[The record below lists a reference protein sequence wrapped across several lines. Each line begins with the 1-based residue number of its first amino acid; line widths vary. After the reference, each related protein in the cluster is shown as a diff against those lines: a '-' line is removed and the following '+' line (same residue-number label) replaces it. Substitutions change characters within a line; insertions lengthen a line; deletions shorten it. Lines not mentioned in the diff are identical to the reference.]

1 MSAQPSPETTKE
13 RKDASGTP
21 FSFVA
26 MEHEIIERWEKL
38 DIFRQ
43 SLANTQD
50 KQPYVFYDG
59 PPFAT
64 GLPHHGHILGST
76 LKDVVPRYWTM
87 KGRYVDRRFGWD
99 CHGLPIEQEID
110 KSLGMSAAEA
120 VAKFGVAGYN
130 DRCRAIVERYV
141 AEWRKTITR
150 LGRWVDFDNDYKTMD
165 AWYMES
171 VWWVVKQ
178 LWDKGLIY
186 KGFKVMPVSTSL
198 ETVLANFEAGLNY
211 LDVTDPAVT
220 VLFRLQDEDAYLAA
234 WTTTPWT
241 LPSNLAICAHADI
254 DYVKVRD
261 AESDRTIYLAEG
273 RLEHYRSRHPELE
286 VVASIKGRDLAGR
299 TYEPLFDY
307 FEAERTRGAFQVVL
321 DDYVTADEGTGL
333 VHQAPAFGEDD
344 HRVLRAAGIDAF
356 ACPVTMAGVFTE
368 EVRDFAGQYVKDADP
383 AITRHL
389 RANGSLYDEAVI
401 NHSYPFCWRSDTPLI
416 YRAVPSW
423 FVRVTDI
430 ADKLVAANDEVHWVP
445 GHLKEGRMGN
455 WLKGAIDWA
464 ISRNRVWGTPLPLWE
479 NDVTGKVRC
488 LGSVEELTEL
498 TGVTVTDLHR
508 EHVDPLTFTVGGEE
522 GVYRRVE
529 EVLDCWFESGSMPY
543 AQLHYPFENRTA
555 FEEGFPAE
563 FIEEGLDQTRG
574 WFYTLLV
581 LAAALFEQP
590 AFRNVIVH
598 GMVLAA
604 DGKKMSK
611 SLRNYT
617 PPEELMETFGADA
630 VRLCLMTSGLV
641 RAEEQ
646 RFTDDGVRDMVRRAL
661 LPWHNAYS
669 FLATYA
675 EIDGWT
681 PGQAGEPSAW
691 GSARGFPSPE
701 ESGQTTI
708 LDRWIL
714 SRLQTLKANIGRE
727 MERYRLDNV
736 VPRLFSFIE
745 DLTNWYIRLN
755 RPRFWGEGMTADKQ
769 AAYTTLYTTLHE
781 LSAAMAPFAPFLAD
795 HIYLSLSRL
804 GRNEEEGPERKDT
817 PALSVHLLDYPEAEP
832 RLTQPALEDA
842 VTRMQR
848 VILLARR
855 KREEVKIGI
864 RTPLASL
871 TIVHRDADL
880 LDGLRSLEDTVRREL
895 NVKAVRYEQ
904 DESKYIRLYAKPNF
918 PVLGKRL
925 GRRMREVQKQV
936 EALDVEAL
944 EAFQA
949 EGSLTLD
956 GETFTTEEI
965 NVFREAVPGTNAV
978 SDRLVSIDLDCA
990 LTPDLVR
997 EGLAREVVN
1006 RIQRSRR
1013 ELGLEVT
1020 DRIDIAYTADAELEA
1035 AMAEHHDYIAG
1046 EVLALRLAEG
1056 AAGKSQDLSATI
1068 DGKRLEYSIVVAG
1081 G

>member
-1 MSAQPSPETTKE
+1 MGSIL
-13 RKDASGTP
+13 KDA
-21 FSFVA
+21 
-26 MEHEIIERWEKL
+26 
-38 DIFRQ
+38 
-43 SLANTQD
+43 
-50 KQPYVFYDG
+50 
-59 PPFAT
+59 
-64 GLPHHGHILGST
+64 
-76 LKDVVPRYWTM
+76 VPRYWTM

-110 KSLGMSAAEA
+110 KSLGMSATEA
-120 VAKFGVAGYN
+120 VAEFGVAGYN
-130 DRCRAIVERYV
+130 DRCRGIVERYV
-141 AEWRKTITR
+141 AEWRATITR

-186 KGFKVMPVSTSL
+186 RGFKVMPVSTSL
-198 ETVLANFEAGLNY
+198 QTVLANFEAGLNY

-220 VLFRLQDEDAYLAA
+220 VLFKLQDDDAHLAA

-241 LPSNLAICAHADI
+241 LPSNLAVCVRADI

-261 AESDRTIYLAEG
+261 EDVGKTLYLAEG
-273 RLEHYRSRHPELE
+273 RLEHYRASHPNLAVLERHKGRELE
-286 VVASIKGRDLAGR
+286 GLA
-299 TYEPLFDY
+299 YEPLFDY
-307 FEAERTRGAFQVVL
+307 FESERERGAFRVVM

-368 EVRDFAGQYVKDADP
+368 EVRDFAGQHVKDADR
-383 AITRHL
+383 AIMRHL
-389 RANGSLYDEAVI
+389 KANGALYDEAVI
-401 NHSYPFCWRSDTPLI
+401 NHSYPYCWRSDTPLI

-430 ADKLVAANDEVHWVP
+430 VDDLVAANDQVRWVP

-464 ISRNRVWGTPLPLWE
+464 ISRNRVWGTPLPLWQ
-479 NDVTGKVRC
+479 NDATGEVRC
-488 LGSVEELTEL
+488 IGSIEELAER
-498 TGVTVTDLHR
+498 TGVTATDLHR
-508 EHVDPLTFTVGGEE
+508 EHVDPLTFTVDGEA

-543 AQLHYPFENRTA
+543 AQLHYPFENQTA

-563 FIEEGLDQTRG
+563 YIAEGLDQTRG

-581 LAAALFEQP
+581 LGAALFEKP
-590 AFRNVIVH
+590 AFRNVIVN
-598 GMVLAA
+598 GMVLAE

-630 VRLCLMTSGLV
+630 LRLYLMTSGLV

-661 LPWHNAYS
+661 LPWHNAHS

-675 EIDGWT
+675 SIDGWR
-681 PGQAGEPSAW
+681 PGTVEAGT
-691 GSARGFPSPE
+691 SPN
-701 ESGQTTI
+701 I
-708 LDRWIL
+708 LDQWIL
-714 SRLQTLKANIGRE
+714 SRLQTLKENIGRE
-727 MERYRLDNV
+727 MERYQLYNV
-736 VPRLFSFIE
+736 VPRLFSFVE

-755 RPRFWGEGMTADKQ
+755 RPRFWGEGMNADKQ
-769 AAYTTLYTTLHE
+769 AAYATLYTALHE
-781 LSAAMAPFAPFLAD
+781 LSAAMAPFAPFLSE
-795 HIYLSLSRL
+795 HIYLALTRL
-804 GRNEEEGPERKDT
+804 GKEQTPPETGNGDQERAGTSPT
-817 PALSVHLLDYPEAEP
+817 PAGEDIEGEHSSASVHLLDYPEAIP
-832 RLTQPALEDA
+832 ALMQPALEDA
-842 VTRMQR
+842 VMRMQR
-848 VILLARR
+848 VILLGRR
-855 KREEVKIGI
+855 KREEVKIGL
-864 RTPLASL
+864 RTPLATL
-871 TIVHRDADL
+871 TIVHRDAKL
-880 LDGLRSLEDTVRREL
+880 LDGLRILEETVRREL
-895 NVKAVRYEQ
+895 NVKAVAYEQ

-925 GRRMREVQKQV
+925 GKRMREVQKRL
-936 EALDVEAL
+936 EALDVQAL
-944 EAFQA
+944 ESFQA

-956 GETFTTEEI
+956 GETFTADEI
-965 NVFREAVPGTNAV
+965 NVFREAMPGTNAV
-978 SDRLVSIDLDCA
+978 SDRLVSIDLDCT
-990 LTPDLVR
+990 LTPELVR

-1013 ELGLEVT
+1013 DLGLEVT
-1020 DRIDIAYTADAELEA
+1020 DRINLAYQGAADIEA
-1035 AMAEHHDYIAG
+1035 AIVTHHDYIAA
-1046 EVLALRLAEG
+1046 ETLALSIERHGE
-1056 AAGKSQDLSATI
+1056 AAVHKLSATI
-1068 DGKRLEYSIVVAG
+1068 DGKRFTYSISVAMDG
-1081 G
+1081 